1 MEDQMKPWPVAR
13 WHCHHNPKLRM
24 SGDDTFQHG
33 RRCLQLAYDLTGDI
47 SDDLRRAC
55 LHHDDGEC
63 ITGDLPYSIKRAHP
77 ELRAMIG
84 VLETQA
90 LAMFGIAPWTLDDQE
105 RKLLKLV
112 DLLDPWLWV
121 IRCQATEE
129 FDRDDWKLHEAEM
142 MALADDLGL
151 RDRVCQ
157 IIQDAA

>member
-1 MEDQMKPWPVAR
+1 MKPWPVAR
-13 WHCHHNPKLRM
+13 WHCHHSAKLRM
-24 SGDDTFQHG
+24 SGDDTFTHG
-33 RRCLQLAYDLTGDI
+33 ARCARLAMDFCGPRLNPELY
-47 SDDLRRAC
+47 RAC
-55 LHHDDGEC
+55 LQHDYGEC

-90 LAMFGIAPWTLDDQE
+90 LAMFGIAPWTLDDQD

-129 FDRDDWKLHEAEM
+129 FDRDDWRMHEAEM